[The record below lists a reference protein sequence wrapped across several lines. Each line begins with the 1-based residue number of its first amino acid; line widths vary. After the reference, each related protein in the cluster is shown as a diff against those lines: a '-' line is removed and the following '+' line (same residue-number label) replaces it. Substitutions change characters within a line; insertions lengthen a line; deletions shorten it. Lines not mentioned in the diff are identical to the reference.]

1 MKYKKFE
8 EEEVLSGKELKKE
21 ERLRKELKKKEIK
34 KERLREE
41 FKKEEILKL
50 ISGWVLFFGIILSL
64 LTFFTSV
71 LIQDPKYSD
80 VKRFMFNWSGLIP
93 TIGILITSI
102 ATRRFLIVISE
113 ISISLK
119 KINKE
124 VSK

>member
-1 MKYKKFE
+1 MGAITLLNNEDK
-8 EEEVLSGKELKKE
+8 
-21 ERLRKELKKKEIK
+21 
-34 KERLREE
+34 EE
-41 FKKEEILKL
+41 FKTEELLKN

-102 ATRRFLIVISE
+102 ATRRFLIIISE